1 MRRTRARTPIFHGR
15 NFYMLVLSRRKTE
28 TIRVGDD
35 ITITILKVRG
45 DKIKVGIVA
54 PPEVIV
60 HREEVFQAIKGDEQ
74 NEN

>member
-1 MRRTRARTPIFHGR
+1 
-15 NFYMLVLSRRKTE
+15 MLVLSRRKTE
-28 TIRVGDD
+28 TIRVGEN
-35 ITITILKVRG
+35 ITITILKVHG

-60 HREEVFQAIKGDEQ
+60 HREEVFQAINGDEQ